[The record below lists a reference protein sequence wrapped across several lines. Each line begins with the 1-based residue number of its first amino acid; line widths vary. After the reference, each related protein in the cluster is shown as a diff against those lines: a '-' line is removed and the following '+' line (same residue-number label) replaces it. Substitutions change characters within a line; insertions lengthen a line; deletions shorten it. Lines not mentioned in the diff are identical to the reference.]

1 MSIGHR
7 LIAMIAIALAAVL
20 AIGATGLYQFAQI
33 QSGVTRLMND
43 DIDSLLIT
51 NDLNN
56 AYKVE
61 QIQLG
66 RLILEQAPD
75 ARAAINKGILDTRNK
90 LQTQVKAY
98 ENSHVLDEGEKASF
112 EDFKTSLA
120 NLHTVFDQVMKASE
134 AGDNATA
141 VTVAGSQGRDL
152 SVEVEK
158 KLDKVS
164 SFNIDRAQKEQAE
177 IDRRHH
183 NAQIQFI
190 AVIVVA
196 ALILIAGGV
205 VMYGAIRRPLSAMKQ
220 AFVNVQRNLDFTQ
233 RVPVGRNDEI
243 GAAVR
248 AFNQLLD
255 GLQTSLQGISQQIRQ
270 VAGAATD
277 MSRSAA
283 EMSGNAT
290 STSEAASNMAATVQ
304 QVTVSINHVADR
316 AGEANDLSRESG
328 KLAKTGSQV
337 IESTVTRIEGIAGTV
352 RTAADEI
359 GSLQTLSGE
368 INAVVKVIKE
378 IADQTNLLA
387 LNAAIE
393 AARAGEQGRGFAVVA
408 DEVRKLAERTSASTQ
423 EISATVGSI
432 QDGALR
438 AVSSMQEVVSRM
450 EDGVGHAR
458 EAGQAIVEIRR
469 GANDV
474 VERVDDISTAI
485 QEQSAASSNIAQLVE
500 RIAQMSEGNSAS
512 ARQTA
517 GAAQQLHQLAGDM
530 QREVERYRV

>member
-7 LIAMIAIALAAVL
+7 LIAMIAVALAAVL
-20 AIGATGLYQFAQI
+20 VIGATGMYQFSQI
-33 QSGVTRLMND
+33 QSGVTRLMDD
-43 DIDSLLIT
+43 DIDSMLIA

-56 AYKVE
+56 SYKVE
-61 QIQLG
+61 QIELG
-66 RLILEQAPD
+66 RLILEQNPD
-75 ARAAINKGILDTRNK
+75 NRVALSKGIAETREKLKTQIGSYEKSRVHDDEDT
-90 LQTQVKAY
+90 AAF
-98 ENSHVLDEGEKASF
+98 GA
-112 EDFKTSLA
+112 FKTSL
-120 NLHTVFDQVMKASE
+120 NQLHTVFDQIIKASE

-141 VTVAGSQGRDL
+141 ITVAGTQGRDV
-152 SVEVEK
+152 SIEVEK
-158 KLDKVS
+158 TLEKVS
-164 SFNIDRAQKEQAE
+164 AYNVNRAQKEQAG
-177 IDRRHH
+177 IDQRRHT
-183 NAQIQFI
+183 AQIWFI
-190 AVIVVA
+190 AVIAVA
-196 ALILIAGGV
+196 ALVLIAGGIV
-205 VMYGAIRRPLSAMKQ
+205 LYNAIRQPLNAMKKTFTQ
-220 AFVNVQRNLDFTQ
+220 VQQNLDFTL
-233 RVPVGRNDEI
+233 RVPLTRRDEI

-255 GLQTSLQGISQQIRQ
+255 GLQNSLQGIHQQIRQ

-290 STSEAASNMAATVQ
+290 NTSEAASNMAATVE
-304 QVTVSINHVADR
+304 QVTVSITHVADR
-316 AGEANDLSRESG
+316 AGEANELSRHSG
-328 KLAKTGSQV
+328 KLAQTGSQV
-337 IESTVTRIEGIAGTV
+337 IESTVSRIEGIAGTV

-359 GSLQTLSGE
+359 GNLQTMSGQ

-423 EISATVGSI
+423 EISATVSSI

-450 EDGVGHAR
+450 EDGVDHAR
-458 EAGQAIVEIRR
+458 QAGQAIIEIRH

-485 QEQSAASSNIAQLVE
+485 QEQSAASNNIAQLVE

-512 ARQTA
+512 ARHTA
-517 GAAQQLHQLAGDM
+517 SAAQQLHQLAGDM

>member
-43 DIDSLLIT
+43 DIDSLLIA

-56 AYKVE
+56 QYKVE
-61 QIQLG
+61 QIQVG

-90 LQTQVKAY
+90 LQTQASAY
-98 ENSHVLDEGEKASF
+98 EKSHVLDDSEKASF
-112 EDFKTSLA
+112 EEFKTALA

-152 SVEVEK
+152 SIEVEK

-164 SFNIDRAQKEQAE
+164 AFNIDRAQKEQAE
-177 IDRRHH
+177 IDRRHR

-190 AVIVVA
+190 AVIVLA
-196 ALILIAGGV
+196 TLILIVGGV
-205 VMYGAIRRPLSAMKQ
+205 VMYSAIRRPLAAMKQ

-255 GLQTSLQGISQQIRQ
+255 GLQGSLQGISQQIRQ

-277 MSRSAA
+277 MSRNAV
-283 EMSGNAT
+283 EMSGNAS

-316 AGEANDLSRESG
+316 AGEANELSRESG

-337 IESTVTRIEGIAGTV
+337 IESTVSRIEGIAGTV

-359 GSLQTLSGE
+359 TSLQTLSAE

-512 ARQTA
+512 AKQTA

>member
-43 DIDSLLIT
+43 DIDSLLIA

-56 AYKVE
+56 QYKVE

-66 RLILEQAPD
+66 RLILEQNPD
-75 ARAAINKGILDTRNK
+75 TRTAINKGILDTRTK
-90 LQTQVKAY
+90 LQTQVSAY
-98 ENSHVLDEGEKASF
+98 EKSHVLDDGEKASF
-112 EDFKTSLA
+112 EEFKTSLA

-152 SVEVEK
+152 SIEVEK

-164 SFNIDRAQKEQAE
+164 AYNIDRAQKEQAE
-177 IDRRHH
+177 IDRRHR

-190 AVIVVA
+190 AVIVLA
-196 ALILIAGGV
+196 TLILIVGGV
-205 VMYGAIRRPLSAMKQ
+205 VMYGAIRRPLAAMKQ
-220 AFVNVQRNLDFTQ
+220 AFINVQRNLDFTQ

-255 GLQTSLQGISQQIRQ
+255 GLQGSLQGISQQIRQ

-277 MSRSAA
+277 MSRNAV
-283 EMSGNAT
+283 EMSGNAS

-316 AGEANDLSRESG
+316 AGEANELSRESG

-337 IESTVTRIEGIAGTV
+337 IESTVSRIEGIAGTV

-359 GSLQTLSGE
+359 TSLQTMSGE

-512 ARQTA
+512 AKQTA